1 MPNLRKTSEAALRYQ
16 ERRQREEQAPRLTT
30 EVPDLL
36 TLDLDLSETSTQVA
50 SGVARH
56 VRRIQVE
63 HAPAL
68 FLFPCG
74 DPQCRDGGHDLTRE
88 IMRDLARHAP
98 TFEGDDSCRG
108 AIGPN
113 QCSRVLHYAA
123 TATYR

>member
-16 ERRQREEQAPRLTT
+16 ERRQREEQAPRLAA
-30 EVPDLL
+30 EVPGLL

-88 IMRDLARHAP
+88 LMRDLGRHAT
-98 TFEGDDSCRG
+98 TFEGDDACRG
-108 AIGPN
+108 AIGPAL
-113 QCSRVLHYAA
+113 CSRVLHYAG

>member
-1 MPNLRKTSEAALRYQ
+1 MPNLRKTSEAAQRYL
-16 ERRQREEQAPRLTT
+16 ERRQREEQAPRLVA
-30 EVPDLL
+30 EVSGLL
-36 TLDLDLSETSTQVA
+36 TLNLDLSETSTQVA

-68 FLFPCG
+68 FFFPCG

-88 IMRDLARHAP
+88 IMGELGQRAA

-108 AIGPN
+108 AVGPN
-113 QCSRVLHYAA
+113 LCSRVLHYSA
-123 TATYR
+123 TATYE